1 MHIVF
6 IFQELFMHCDFD
18 EVFVRKYIE
27 DFCAR
32 YEYPK
37 EATEFFL
44 SVYDRVCAD
53 KELKEKFFAP
63 VKAYAAG
70 EKFRYGEHLSGYT
83 KKGVSECKLVAEKL
97 GVSTYTAD
105 FLYCLCLIPY
115 LEKLYE
121 EKGLDK
127 KIFYDGMIDFKCK
140 LWECKKV
147 YNVWG
152 SFVAGWFGGWFT
164 LGRFQFGRLQYEPCK
179 GIWITC
185 FVGDKKKKL
194 VRLWQK
200 FLNLHIP
207 SMGPLRPEEV
217 EDSFKQA
224 YAFFR
229 KRGYGKN
236 IVYHTSSW
244 LLSPDHRKMFKPD
257 SNIIRFMDCFHVA
270 SVHDETDNNDFWR
283 IYDRP
288 FDAKNP
294 DCSGSTTMQREY
306 AKIIMAGGHIKHG
319 SGVFIYDGEKFYK

>member
-1 MHIVF
+1 MKY
-6 IFQELFMHCDFD
+6 DFD
-18 EVFVRKYIE
+18 AAFVRKYIE
-27 DFCAR
+27 DFCNG
-32 YEYPK
+32 YDYPA
-37 EATEFFL
+37 EATEIFL
-44 SVYDRVCAD
+44 SVFDKVCAD
-53 KELKEKFFAP
+53 KELNDRFFAP

-70 EKFRYGEHLSGYT
+70 KKFRYGEHLSGS
-83 KKGVSECKLVAEKL
+83 KSKNGGECKLVAEKL
-97 GVSTYTAD
+97 GVSTYTTD

-127 KIFYDGMIDFKCK
+127 KIFSDGMIDFKCK

-164 LGRFQFGRLQYEPCK
+164 LGRFQFGRLQYEPMK
-179 GIWITC
+179 HIWIVT
-185 FVGDKKKKL
+185 KL
-194 VRLWQK
+194 GENKEKRVKLWQK
-200 FLNLHIP
+200 FLNMHIP

-217 EDSFKQA
+217 EESFKQA
-224 YAFFR
+224 YDFFR
-229 KRGYGKN
+229 KRGYGKD

-257 SNIIRFMDCFHVA
+257 SNIVRFMDCFKVV
-270 SVHDETDNNDFWR
+270 SVYDEKDNGDFWR

-288 FDAKNP
+288 YDSKKP
-294 DCSGSTTMQREY
+294 DCSGATTMQKGY
-306 AKIIMAGGHIKHG
+306 AEIILAGGHIKHG